1 MGGRAACPSLGSWCL
16 IRERTGQDICLMIPL
31 TETSSVVLQVADSVL
46 ARAETGDLA
55 IEGGR
60 YDVANKGDRP
70 GNRERNH
77 G

>member
-1 MGGRAACPSLGSWCL
+1 
-16 IRERTGQDICLMIPL
+16 MIPL